1 MERFLSVTIPVKD
14 FHLDHI
20 FDCGQCFRWNRA
32 DDGSWTGIAG
42 GRVARMRME
51 PAADPSGKI
60 SPAEGILTIE
70 GIPLPGESEA
80 DFTTFW
86 KGYLDLDRDYG
97 KIKRS
102 LGRGDAA
109 MRRAIKA
116 GAGIRILNQDLWE
129 TMVSFIISQNN
140 NIPRI
145 KGCIEAVCR
154 EFGRELE
161 HVPKNIFD
169 TVRQDSASEGNDLA
183 AELDT
188 VSGMSN
194 CVESEKWYTIPGPE
208 VLAELTRADLDGC
221 KLGYRAPYLIETA
234 KQVVRMGGMEAVEEQ
249 LKQAEDVIGA
259 LEDFAGVG
267 PKVASCIALFGVG
280 RYDAF
285 PIDVW
290 MKRAMHT
297 VYGIEKVKEMERYA
311 AEHFGRYGGFAQQY
325 LFYYIRGL

>member
-51 PAADPSGKI
+51 SAADPSGKT
-60 SPAEGILTIE
+60 SPDEGILTIE

-109 MRRAIKA
+109 MRRAIEA

-154 EFGRELE
+154 EFGRELD
-161 HVPKNIFD
+161 VP
-169 TVRQDSASEGNDLA
+169 
-183 AELDT
+183 AELRPF
-188 VSGMSN
+188 
-194 CVESEKWYTIPGPE
+194 VESEKWYTIPGPE